1 MQSKQVVSH
10 TFIEENKQT
19 GHFMGNSTALW
30 SEVLSNLRSQM
41 TEVTFDTWLRDS
53 QCVEASDGH
62 MVVAVKNAYAVD
74 WLTNRLGDMIART
87 VERAAGQALAVE
99 FVVVEAEAPVDLPTV
114 AREQARF
121 KVPAF
126 DVSEAGWFPVSE
138 YECRFWAALL
148 GRVAW
153 RVWELVRKAD
163 RRKEKS
169 DWTPPQRWTA
179 PSLAEQVPCGKQ
191 ALVGAERKVAV
202 GIEGAWLDTDGI
214 WRYHKPGAFD
224 RLEEEQAGRVE
235 RRGEK
240 RHTTY
245 WISVRVGLGLLE
257 PRQVNQLPA
266 RLQVQHDRWLEDHGF
281 NPRDW
286 DDKST

>member
-1 MQSKQVVSH
+1 
-10 TFIEENKQT
+10 
-19 GHFMGNSTALW
+19 LW
-30 SEVLSNLRSQM
+30 DDVLTNLRLQV
-41 TEVTFDTWLRDS
+41 TEASFDTWLQDS
-53 QCVEASDGH
+53 RCIEATDGRL
-62 MVVAVKNAYAVD
+62 VVAVRNQYAVD
-74 WLTNRLGDMIART
+74 WLTHKWQKMVGQT
-87 VERAAGQALAVE
+87 VERVAGQALAVE
-99 FVVVEAEAPVDLPTV
+99 FVVVEKAPVDLPAV
-114 AREQARF
+114 ARERARF
-121 KVPAF
+121 VVPEF

-153 RVWELVRKAD
+153 RVWELVRKMD

-191 ALVGAERKVAV
+191 ALVGAERKVAEGV
-202 GIEGAWLDTDGI
+202 DGAWLDTDGI
-214 WRYHKPGAFD
+214 WRYHKAGAFD

-286 DDKST
+286 ADKST